1 MKSSSKEVSLSIK
14 QSDIGTLYIVQHE
27 LLKEKDIGF
36 AGLIIKHPL
45 TNECWMR
52 VNSTKKDP
60 LKEITNATESG
71 SEASERKRS
80 IFSPL
85 SDIILYESVASFIT
99 RTLSLPLITPLI
111 NDVPSF

>member
-1 MKSSSKEVSLSIK
+1 MKSSSKEVNLSIK

-52 VNSTKKDP
+52 VN
-60 LKEITNATESG
+60 
-71 SEASERKRS
+71 
-80 IFSPL
+80 
-85 SDIILYESVASFIT
+85 
-99 RTLSLPLITPLI
+99 
-111 NDVPSF
+111 